1 MESVRA
7 HVSALAPGE
16 PFTSSDLLPVGTR
29 ASVDQALSRLVRAGV
44 IDRITRG
51 VFARPRTNPDVGK
64 VPPAP
69 EEVARAVAR
78 SSDSVMEVHGAEAAR
93 EFGLTTQVPM
103 RQVYLTS
110 GRSRIINAAG
120 VEIQMRHVADSR
132 LLLAGRPAGRA
143 FAALMYLGKDEVT
156 TSTIKA
162 IKRRLPPQEFEALLS
177 AASSMPS
184 WLSDAFYRY
193 RTLGGGDS
201 VAA

>member
-1 MESVRA
+1 MEAVRA
-7 HVSALAPGE
+7 HVSALPPGE
-16 PFTSSDLLPVGTR
+16 PFTSPDLLRFGTR

-51 VFARPRTNPDVGK
+51 VFARPRTNPYVGK

-69 EEVARAVAR
+69 EKVARALAR
-78 SSDSVMEVHGAEAAR
+78 ASDSVMEVHGSEAAR

-103 RQVYLTS
+103 RPVYVTS
-110 GRSRIINAAG
+110 GRSRIVHAGG

-143 FAALMYLGKDEVT
+143 FAALMYLGKNEVT
-156 TSTIKA
+156 PCTIKS
-162 IKRRLPPQEFEALLS
+162 IKHRLPPQEFDALLS

-184 WLSDAFYRY
+184 WLSDVFYRY
-193 RTLGGGDS
+193 RKQGGGEF